1 MAAAAE
7 AIADAG
13 WSPDG
18 DEARE
23 HAGVIVGSGVGALK
37 SLADAAS
44 TLEKDG
50 PRRVSPQ
57 FVRSMCINLA
67 AGYISILHGLK
78 GPNRAVATSCSAGA
92 HAIGDAARL
101 IRHGDA
107 DVMVAGGA
115 EAAVCRLGLAGFAAA
130 GALSTR
136 YNARPGK
143 ASRPWDRDRDGL
155 VMGEGADVVVLE
167 ELAHARR
174 RGARIYAELAG
185 YGLSGDAHHVTA
197 PSEFGH
203 GECRAI
209 RAALNDAR
217 KTPEAVDCINANS
230 ASTRIGDEVEMGVVK
245 RLFGAADGAVAMS
258 STKSS
263 TGHLLG
269 AAGAV
274 EAIFSVLAIADGVV
288 PPTLNLDNPPR
299 CRGIDLVPHVARERA
314 VRVALSNSFG
324 FGGTNAALLF
334 AACDGALRY

>member
-1 MAAAAE
+1 MRRVVVTGLGMVTPLACGTAATWQRLLGGETGVGVIEDFDVSDIDCKIAARVPRGDAADAFDPDDWIAPRDGRKLDEFILYALAAAAE

-78 GPNRAVATSCSAGA
+78 GPNRAVATSCAAGA

-155 VMGEGADVVVLE
+155 VIGDGAGVVVLE

-185 YGLSGDAHHVTA
+185 YGLSGDAHHITA

-217 KTPEAVDCINANS
+217 MTPEAVDYINANS
-230 ASTRIGDEVEMGVVK
+230 A
-245 RLFGAADGAVAMS
+245 
-258 STKSS
+258 
-263 TGHLLG
+263 
-269 AAGAV
+269 
-274 EAIFSVLAIADGVV
+274 
-288 PPTLNLDNPPR
+288 
-299 CRGIDLVPHVARERA
+299 
-314 VRVALSNSFG
+314 
-324 FGGTNAALLF
+324 
-334 AACDGALRY
+334 